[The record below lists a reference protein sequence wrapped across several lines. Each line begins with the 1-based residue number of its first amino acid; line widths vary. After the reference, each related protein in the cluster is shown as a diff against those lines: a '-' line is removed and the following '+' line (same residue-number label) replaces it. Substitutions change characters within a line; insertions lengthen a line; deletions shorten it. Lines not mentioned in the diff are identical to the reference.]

1 MFIDG
6 RSVSSRLV
14 ALVWYFFSLVIV
26 AYYLGSIVMILTTER
41 LMISSISS
49 VEDLAQQQ
57 DVQYGCIVN
66 GHVSRL
72 FKVATLSVHP
82 CNSVTDHCLL
92 IFLYLELYPICENST
107 ISGHFSG
114 GHKSFF

>member
-1 MFIDG
+1 M
-6 RSVSSRLV
+6 V

-57 DVQYGCIVN
+57 DVQYGCMTN

-72 FKVATLSVHP
+72 FKVTKLARLKTL
-82 CNSVTDHCLL
+82 
-92 IFLYLELYPICENST
+92 
-107 ISGHFSG
+107 
-114 GHKSFF
+114 